1 MWQKD
6 CMTMGAWN
14 FRQASSFSS
23 SAVMGPVVSWLPT
36 VVMRGSTYQPGSAPG
51 MPQALPTIFWA
62 SV

>member
-6 CMTMGAWN
+6 CMNIGAWN
-14 FRQASSFSS
+14 LRQASSFSS
-23 SAVMGPVVSWLPT
+23 SAVIGPVVSWLPT
-36 VVMRGSTYQPGSAPG
+36 VVMRGSTYQPGRAPG